1 VRIRTVT
8 PYWISLPL
16 LKPIKMSSVT
26 IKTTENLLVR
36 VEDTDGHVGWGEAAS
51 APTMTGDFPEGMVAA
66 VQWMK
71 LSVEGMEVEG
81 LSGFAK
87 RIDGLIY
94 GNEWPKSAIDMAVHD
109 LAGKRAGVPTA
120 ELLGG
125 VVRRDIPVLF
135 MLAEAD
141 RVKDLDMARRKID
154 EGFVSFKVKI
164 GTTSVEADLD
174 RCAAVREL
182 LGKSV
187 RISADANQ
195 GYSREQALQ
204 FAKGAAA
211 AGLDFIEQPID
222 GHDVEG
228 MALVAAATPVPL
240 GADEGIHSHAD
251 IERHHQMKAAK
262 GASLKTIKLG
272 GMSPVMVAGKRM
284 QALGMSV
291 NLAGKIADSSVA
303 SAGIV
308 QLAAAL
314 PQIDWDTSVTCQYLA
329 EDIAKA
335 PVAVE
340 RGHVRLSDKPGLGLE
355 IDEAKLSR
363 TAVKLAA

>member
-1 VRIRTVT
+1 MRIRTVT

-16 LKPIKMSSVT
+16 LKPFKMSNITV
-26 IKTTENLLVR
+26 KTTENLLVR
-36 VEDTDGHVGWGEAAS
+36 VEDTDGNVGWGEAAS

-66 VQWMK
+66 AQWMK
-71 LSVEGMEVEG
+71 PSVEGMEVED
-81 LSGFAK
+81 LAGFAK
-87 RIDGLIY
+87 RIDALIY
-94 GNEWPKSAIDMAVHD
+94 GNEGSKSAIDMAVHD
-109 LAGKRAGVPTA
+109 LAGKRAGVPVA

-141 RVKDLDMARRKID
+141 RVKDLAMARKKAD
-154 EGFVSFKVKI
+154 EGFICYKVKI
-164 GTTSVEADLD
+164 GTTSVESDLD
-174 RCAAVREL
+174 RCAAVRDL

-195 GYSREQALQ
+195 GYNREQALQ
-204 FAKGAAA
+204 FAAGAAA

-228 MALVAAATPVPL
+228 MALVAAATSVPL
-240 GADEGIHSHAD
+240 GADEGIHSHGD
-251 IERHHQMKAAK
+251 IERHHALKAAK

-314 PQIDWDTSVTCQYLA
+314 PQIDWDTSVTCQYLSD
-329 EDIAKA
+329 DIAKL
-335 PVAVE
+335 PVTVE
-340 RGHVRLSDKPGLGLE
+340 RGHVRLSDRPGLGLD
-355 IDEAKLSR
+355 IDEAKLSS
-363 TAVKLAA
+363 TSVKLAA